1 MADLHMGE
9 MVAEVRRI
17 SDLIDR
23 GISALREASSEYAEA
38 EHAYRQARAKAFLA
52 AKGTVPERESFV
64 ELRCGDLRHAR
75 DVADGLRT
83 AALESV
89 RSRRGQL
96 SALQSLLAASRAEVE
111 FARTGFSSS
120 V

>member
-1 MADLHMGE
+1 MPDVHMGE

-23 GISALREASSEYAEA
+23 GIAALREASSEYAET

-75 DVADGLRT
+75 DVSEGLRS

-89 RSRRGQL
+89 RSRRAQL
-96 SALQSLLAASRAEVE
+96 SALQSLLAASRAEAE
-111 FARTGFSSS
+111 YARTGFSSS